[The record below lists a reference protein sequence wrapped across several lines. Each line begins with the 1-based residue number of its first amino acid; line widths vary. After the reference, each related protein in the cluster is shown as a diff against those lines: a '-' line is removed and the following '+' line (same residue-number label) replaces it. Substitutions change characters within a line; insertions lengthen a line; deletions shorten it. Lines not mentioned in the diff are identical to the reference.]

1 MQNILLQKNSD
12 SFCSF
17 QFFCY
22 NAVPLSTILI
32 STEGHMAATRIPI
45 PAWAR
50 TQTADDRLE
59 LSLAEIDLTVRT
71 VNCLE
76 EEKIF
81 TVLDLLHCTRDR
93 LLQITNLGEK
103 TVETIY
109 TALEKLGFYRKSRE
123 SAGKTEKGGSSEFAL
138 LSE

>member
-1 MQNILLQKNSD
+1 M
-12 SFCSF
+12 
-17 QFFCY
+17 
-22 NAVPLSTILI
+22 AV
-32 STEGHMAATRIPI
+32 TRIPI
-45 PAWAR
+45 PTWAKS
-50 TQTADDRLE
+50 QKADDRLE

-81 TVLDLLHCTRDR
+81 TVLDLLQCTRER

-109 TALEKLGFYRKSRE
+109 VALEKLGFYRPSRVPPGERNE
-123 SAGKTEKGGSSEFAL
+123 SPASGFAL
-138 LSE
+138 LSD

>member
-1 MQNILLQKNSD
+1 
-12 SFCSF
+12 
-17 QFFCY
+17 
-22 NAVPLSTILI
+22 
-32 STEGHMAATRIPI
+32 MAATRIPI
-45 PAWAR
+45 PTWAR
-50 TQTADDRLE
+50 TEKADDRLD

-81 TVLDLLHCTRDR
+81 TVLDLLQCTRER

-109 TALEKLGFYRKSRE
+109 AALEKLGFYRTPRQPTAEDQVPE
-123 SAGKTEKGGSSEFAL
+123 SPGFAL

>member
-1 MQNILLQKNSD
+1 M
-12 SFCSF
+12 
-17 QFFCY
+17 
-22 NAVPLSTILI
+22 AV
-32 STEGHMAATRIPI
+32 TRIPI
-45 PAWAR
+45 PVWAR
-50 TQTADDRLE
+50 TQKADDRLE

-81 TVLDLLHCTRDR
+81 TVLDLLQCTRER

-109 TALEKLGFYRKSRE
+109 LALEKLGFYRPSRTP
-123 SAGKTEKGGSSEFAL
+123 AGEENKPSSGTFAL

>member
-1 MQNILLQKNSD
+1 M
-12 SFCSF
+12 
-17 QFFCY
+17 
-22 NAVPLSTILI
+22 AV
-32 STEGHMAATRIPI
+32 TRIPI

-50 TQTADDRLE
+50 EQKADDRLE

-81 TVLDLLHCTRDR
+81 TVLDLLQCTRER

-109 TALEKLGFYRKSRE
+109 AALEKLGFYRSSKQSADENIGPE
-123 SAGKTEKGGSSEFAL
+123 SHSFAL

>member
-1 MQNILLQKNSD
+1 M
-12 SFCSF
+12 
-17 QFFCY
+17 
-22 NAVPLSTILI
+22 
-32 STEGHMAATRIPI
+32 
-45 PAWAR
+45 
-50 TQTADDRLE
+50 
-59 LSLAEIDLTVRT
+59 RT

-81 TVLDLLHCTRDR
+81 TVLDLLQCTRER

-109 TALEKLGFYRKSRE
+109 AALEKLGFYRTSKPPANQKE
-123 SAGKTEKGGSSEFAL
+123 EGEPEPPKFAL

>member
-1 MQNILLQKNSD
+1 M
-12 SFCSF
+12 
-17 QFFCY
+17 
-22 NAVPLSTILI
+22 AV
-32 STEGHMAATRIPI
+32 TRVPI
-45 PAWAR
+45 PVWAK
-50 TQTADDRLE
+50 TQKSDDRLE

-81 TVLDLLHCTRDR
+81 TVLDLLQCTRER

-109 TALEKLGFYRKSRE
+109 VALEKLGFYRKSRQP
-123 SAGKTEKGGSSEFAL
+123 SNDDDRPTGGFAL

>member
-1 MQNILLQKNSD
+1 M
-12 SFCSF
+12 
-17 QFFCY
+17 
-22 NAVPLSTILI
+22 AV
-32 STEGHMAATRIPI
+32 TRIPI

-50 TQTADDRLE
+50 TQKADDRLE

-81 TVLDLLHCTRDR
+81 TVLDLLQCTRER

-109 TALEKLGFYRKSRE
+109 AALEKLGFYRGSNPTAGEVDAPASR
-123 SAGKTEKGGSSEFAL
+123 KFAL

>member
-1 MQNILLQKNSD
+1 
-12 SFCSF
+12 
-17 QFFCY
+17 
-22 NAVPLSTILI
+22 
-32 STEGHMAATRIPI
+32 MAATRIPI

-59 LSLAEIDLTVRT
+59 LSLAEIDLSVRT

-81 TVLDLLHCTRDR
+81 TVLDLLQCTRDR

-109 TALEKLGFYRKSRE
+109 AALEKLGFYRVSRE
-123 SAGKTEKGGSSEFAL
+123 SAGKAEEGNSSEFAL

>member
-1 MQNILLQKNSD
+1 M
-12 SFCSF
+12 
-17 QFFCY
+17 
-22 NAVPLSTILI
+22 AV
-32 STEGHMAATRIPI
+32 TRVPI
-45 PAWAR
+45 PAWAK
-50 TQTADDRLE
+50 TQKSDDRLE

-81 TVLDLLHCTRDR
+81 TVLDLLQCTRER

-109 TALEKLGFYRKSRE
+109 VALEKLGFYRKSRQPA
-123 SAGKTEKGGSSEFAL
+123 SDDDRPVGGFAL

>member
-1 MQNILLQKNSD
+1 M
-12 SFCSF
+12 
-17 QFFCY
+17 
-22 NAVPLSTILI
+22 AV
-32 STEGHMAATRIPI
+32 TRVPI
-45 PAWAR
+45 PAWAK
-50 TQTADDRLE
+50 TQKSDDRLD

-81 TVLDLLHCTRDR
+81 TVLDLLQCTRER

-109 TALEKLGFYRKSRE
+109 VALEKLGFYRKSRQP
-123 SAGKTEKGGSSEFAL
+123 SDDDSGRPSGGFAL

>member
-1 MQNILLQKNSD
+1 M
-12 SFCSF
+12 
-17 QFFCY
+17 
-22 NAVPLSTILI
+22 AV
-32 STEGHMAATRIPI
+32 TRIPI

-50 TQTADDRLE
+50 TQKADDRLE

-76 EEKIF
+76 EERIF
-81 TVLDLLHCTRDR
+81 TVVDLLQCTRER

-109 TALEKLGFYRKSRE
+109 VALEKLGFYRGSQGTAGDAVSE
-123 SAGKTEKGGSSEFAL
+123 SFAL
-138 LSE
+138 LNDQEEIADIDASEGRKELH

>member
-1 MQNILLQKNSD
+1 M
-12 SFCSF
+12 
-17 QFFCY
+17 
-22 NAVPLSTILI
+22 AV
-32 STEGHMAATRIPI
+32 TRIPI

-50 TQTADDRLE
+50 TQKSDDRLE

-81 TVLDLLHCTRDR
+81 TVLDLLQCSRER

-109 TALEKLGFYRKSRE
+109 AALEKLGFCRTSKMPANKE
-123 SAGKTEKGGSSEFAL
+123 NAEFAL
-138 LSE
+138 LSD

>member
-1 MQNILLQKNSD
+1 M
-12 SFCSF
+12 
-17 QFFCY
+17 
-22 NAVPLSTILI
+22 AV
-32 STEGHMAATRIPI
+32 TRIPI

-50 TQTADDRLE
+50 TQKADDRLE

-81 TVLDLLHCTRDR
+81 TVLDLLQCTREK

-109 TALEKLGFYRKSRE
+109 EALEKIGFYRSSKRP
-123 SAGKTEKGGSSEFAL
+123 AGDANEPASNGFAL
-138 LSE
+138 LNENGDLADIDASAKK